1 MAATGS
7 ISDHWL
13 AEVANIL
20 KGHLP
25 NPSRSSTTGFP
36 EKVPAITQSFSYTGH
51 LTDMVLISPSIPGVY
66 PLLEDIN
73 AAAAFWYSNARVD
86 ATQAH
91 ELLPRFVVQA
101 GKKRGNLL
109 RRGSDVRLWAFMHA
123 FKTLVENKDDDRIT
137 KFKKAC
143 TIVNFDV
150 VPTTGDAVTDF
161 FAVWQVLL
169 VVMYMVCGA
178 RESHHDNK
186 A

>member
-1 MAATGS
+1 MLLAAGTPFPGNPVMAATGS

-13 AEVANIL
+13 AEEANIL

-36 EKVPAITQSFSYTGH
+36 EKVPAITQSFSHTGH

-66 PLLEDIN
+66 PLVEDIN
-73 AAAAFWYSNARVD
+73 AAVAFWYSNARVD

-109 RRGSDVRLWAFMHA
+109 
-123 FKTLVENKDDDRIT
+123 
-137 KFKKAC
+137 
-143 TIVNFDV
+143 
-150 VPTTGDAVTDF
+150 
-161 FAVWQVLL
+161 
-169 VVMYMVCGA
+169 
-178 RESHHDNK
+178 
-186 A
+186 

>member
-1 MAATGS
+1 MVATGL
-7 ISDHWL
+7 ISDQWL

-25 NPSRSSTTGFP
+25 NPSRSSTSGFP
-36 EKVPAITQSFSYTGH
+36 EKAPAITQAFSYTGH

-66 PLLEDIN
+66 PHLEDIR

-109 RRGSDVRLWAFMHA
+109 RRGNDVRLWAFMHTSRRLWRIKMTTA
-123 FKTLVENKDDDRIT
+123 SQSSRRRAPLSTLMSS
-137 KFKKAC
+137 
-143 TIVNFDV
+143 
-150 VPTTGDAVTDF
+150 PP
-161 FAVWQVLL
+161 QVMQWLTFL
-169 VVMYMVCGA
+169 RFGRCC
-178 RESHHDNK
+178 
-186 A
+186 